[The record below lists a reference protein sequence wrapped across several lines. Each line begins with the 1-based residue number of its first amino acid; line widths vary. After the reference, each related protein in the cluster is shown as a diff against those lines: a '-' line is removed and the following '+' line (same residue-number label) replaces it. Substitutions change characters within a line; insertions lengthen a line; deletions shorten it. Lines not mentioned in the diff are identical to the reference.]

1 MRRHGARKPI
11 GWGQTMI
18 DNLTWDNIPDKF
30 INFDNDAAKC
40 FSCRGWFPIENCVIN
55 HDEEHQGVP
64 VCETCAEGRVRC

>member
-11 GWGQTMI
+11 GWGQPMI
-18 DNLTWDNIPDKF
+18 DNLTWDNVPDKF

-64 VCETCAEGRVRC
+64 VCVTCAEGRVRC